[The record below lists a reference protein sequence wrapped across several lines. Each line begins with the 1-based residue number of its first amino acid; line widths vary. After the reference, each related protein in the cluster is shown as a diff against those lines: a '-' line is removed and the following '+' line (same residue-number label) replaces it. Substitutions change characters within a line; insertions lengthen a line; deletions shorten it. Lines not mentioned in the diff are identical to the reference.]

1 MSKVKVQG
9 HASGT
14 GVLTVTAPNTSSD
27 RTITLPDATGTLLNS
42 DGDGSSLTGVGVGK
56 NIAINGAMLVAQRGT
71 STTDELYGTVDRFNK
86 QTGGTDEAVTQSQ
99 ADVASGTTPYSQGFR
114 KTFRLTNGNQTGG
127 AGVTDYASI
136 YYYLE
141 GQDISRSG
149 WDYTSASSYITLS
162 YWVKASVAQT
172 YYARFRAYSSSQYE
186 YSWSMVLSAD
196 TWTKITVSIPG
207 NSNLANLV
215 STNAIGAFIQWVPF
229 YGTDYTDSGHT
240 LNSWAVKD
248 NNSAFPDYTSTWW
261 TTDDSTFEITGV
273 KLEVGSSATDFEHRS
288 YGTELALCRRYY
300 LKWAEGATDQI
311 GVGFYETAS
320 QVTTIIHFPSQMRV
334 APSLDYVTGTSYYQL
349 GSDVFDVLQIYSADQ
364 DQLQLYT
371 GALVSGTQGD
381 AGMLITGHASAYV
394 AFDAEL

>member
-1 MSKVKVQG
+1 
-9 HASGT
+9 
-14 GVLTVTAPNTSSD
+14 
-27 RTITLPDATGTLLNS
+27 
-42 DGDGSSLTGVGVGK
+42 LTGVGVGK
-56 NIAINGAMLVAQRGT
+56 SIVINGAMIVAQRGT
-71 STTDELYGTVDRFNK
+71 STTNELYGTVDRFNK

-141 GQDISRSG
+141 GQDISQSG

-186 YSWSMVLSAD
+186 YSWSMALSAN

-215 STNAIGAFIQWVPF
+215 STNAMGAFIQWVPF
-229 YGTDYTDSGHT
+229 YGTNYTDSGHT

-273 KLEVGSSATDFEHRS
+273 KLEVGSSATDYEHKS
-288 YGTELALCRRYY
+288 YGEELRNCQRYY
-300 LKWAEGATDQI
+300 YAHVGPNATIDSLIGKGAWNSATQFEATVHFKETMRTTPTLVHTTGTNYYRI
-311 GVGFYETAS
+311 HGGGSAFYITSMGIHAHQPNATS
-320 QVTTIIHFPSQMRV
+320 LYMSVSSSSSNAGNLVVTNSNAYIHFN
-334 APSLDYVTGTSYYQL
+334 
-349 GSDVFDVLQIYSADQ
+349 
-364 DQLQLYT
+364 
-371 GALVSGTQGD
+371 
-381 AGMLITGHASAYV
+381 
-394 AFDAEL
+394 AEL